1 MGVPMIAPQG
11 QVTVR
16 AWGGSV
22 LDKRLWYLL
31 AGTRGGLN
39 RGRILKTLRERP
51 LNANDLSGRLGLD
64 YKTVRHHLDVLRE
77 NDCVMTLGSEGY
89 GLLYTLSPRLQS
101 HFEDFEAIW
110 RRLESHG
117 ELGKE
122 QNRMGSIETA

>member
-1 MGVPMIAPQG
+1 MIAPQG

-39 RGRILKTLRERP
+39 RGRILQILRERP

-64 YKTVRHHLDVLRE
+64 YKTVRHHLDVLRDNE
-77 NDCVMTLGSEGY
+77 CVMTLGNEGY
-89 GLLYTLSPRLQS
+89 GVLYTLAPRLQS
-101 HFEDFEAIW
+101 HFEDFEQIW
-110 RRLESHG
+110 RRLEG
-117 ELGKE
+117 QIELGKE
-122 QNRMGSIETA
+122 QNSLPGMKTTQG

>member
-1 MGVPMIAPQG
+1 MIAPQG

-39 RGRILKTLRERP
+39 RGRILQVIHERP
-51 LNANDLSGRLGLD
+51 MNANDLSGRLGLD

-77 NDCVMTLGSEGY
+77 NDCVMTLGNEGY
-89 GLLYTLSPRLQS
+89 GLLYTLSPRLQT
-101 HFEDFEAIW
+101 HYEDFEQIW
-110 RRLESHG
+110 RRLET
-117 ELGKE
+117 EADLGKE
-122 QNRMGSIETA
+122 RNRIGSLETA

>member
-1 MGVPMIAPQG
+1 MIAPQG

-22 LDKRLWYLL
+22 LDKRLWYLV

-39 RGRILKTLRERP
+39 RGRILQILRERP

-77 NDCVMTLGSEGY
+77 NDCIMTLGNEGY
-89 GLLYTLSPRLQS
+89 GLLYTLSPRLQT
-101 HFEDFEAIW
+101 HFEDFEQIW
-110 RRLESHG
+110 RRLENDAD
-117 ELGKE
+117 LGKE
-122 QNRMGSIETA
+122 RNRIGSIESA

>member
-1 MGVPMIAPQG
+1 MIAPQG

-39 RGRILKTLRERP
+39 RGRILQILRERP

-77 NDCVMTLGSEGY
+77 NDCIMTLGNEGY
-89 GLLYTLSPRLQS
+89 GLLYTLSPRLQT
-101 HFEDFEAIW
+101 HFEDFEQIW
-110 RRLESHG
+110 QRLESDAD
-117 ELGKE
+117 LGKE
-122 QNRMGSIETA
+122 RNRIGSIESA